1 MIGAQ
6 KYAAPDPASGSK
18 TRDYRARIYAQ
29 YSSGRHE
36 RLAPASIEALS
47 QSGPYLSRLVSRHFP
62 PDRKAIVLDLGCGH
76 GSLVH
81 FARHSGYLNV
91 RGVDSSV
98 EQVEAASRLGI
109 QNVELGDA
117 IETLSAVPDSSCD
130 VVVTFDVIEHFA
142 RDEVL
147 SLVDGVHRALRD
159 GGRWIIHTVNAESP
173 FFGRIRYGDVTHE
186 TAYTRTS
193 LGQLLLSS
201 GFRRVDCYEDSP
213 VVHGVMSAMRFVL
226 WQLIRGAMRLSIAS
240 ETGNSGRESIFSQN
254 FLAVAVK

>member
-6 KYAAPDPASGSK
+6 PHAAPDPASGSK
-18 TRDYRARIYAQ
+18 TGDYRARIYAQ

-36 RLAPASIEALS
+36 PLVPISLDDLS
-47 QSGPYLSRLVSRHFP
+47 QSEPYLSRLVRRHFP
-62 PDRKAIVLDLGCGH
+62 ADRVAAVLDLGCGH
-76 GSLVH
+76 GSLLH
-81 FARHSGYLNV
+81 FAGRAGYLNV
-91 RGVDSSV
+91 RGVDSSL

-109 QNVELGDA
+109 PNVELGDA
-117 IETLSAVPDSSCD
+117 IETLSVLPERSCD
-130 VVVTFDVIEHFA
+130 VVITFDVIEHFA

-147 SLVDGVHRALRD
+147 PLVDGIQRVLRD

-173 FFGRIRYGDVTHE
+173 FFGRIRYGDLTHE

-201 GFRRVDCYEDSP
+201 GFRSVDCYEDSP
-213 VVHGVMSAMRFVL
+213 VVHGVKSAIRYVL
-226 WQLIRGAMRLSIAS
+226 WQMIRGSMRLSVAS
-240 ETGNSGRESIFSQN
+240 ETGGTGSEAIFSQN